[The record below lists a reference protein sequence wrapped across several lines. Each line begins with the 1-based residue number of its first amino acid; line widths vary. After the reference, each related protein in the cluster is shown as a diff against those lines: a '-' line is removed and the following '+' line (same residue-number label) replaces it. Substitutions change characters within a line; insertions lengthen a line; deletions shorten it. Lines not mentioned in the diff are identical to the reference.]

1 MSPRPLPVVAMA
13 FVALASLSPGSSAMS
28 YVSPASVA
36 GSASE
41 SPRSIHVQMAVP
53 FATPAPS
60 VVYAA
65 ACFPLGHA
73 CKTAA
78 QCCSGI
84 CTSASKGSMRTY
96 CRSI

>member
-1 MSPRPLPVVAMA
+1 MSTRSLSAAAVA
-13 FVALASLSPGSSAMS
+13 FVALASLSLGSSAMS
-28 YVSPASVA
+28 YVSPASIA
-36 GSASE
+36 GSASG
-41 SPRSIHVQMAVP
+41 SPRSIHAQMAVP
-53 FATPAPS
+53 LATPAPS
-60 VVYAA
+60 VVCAA

>member
-1 MSPRPLPVVAMA
+1 MSPRSLSVVALA
-13 FVALASLSPGSSAMS
+13 FVAFASLSPGSSAMS
-28 YVSPASVA
+28 YVGPASVA
-36 GSASE
+36 G
-41 SPRSIHVQMAVP
+41 SPRSIHVQIAVP
-53 FATPAPS
+53 FATPTPS

-73 CKTAA
+73 CKTAS

>member
-1 MSPRPLPVVAMA
+1 MSPRSLSVVAVA
-13 FVALASLSPGSSAMS
+13 FLAFASFSPGSSAMS
-28 YVSPASVA
+28 YVNPASVA
-36 GSASE
+36 GPAPG
-41 SPRSIHVQMAVP
+41 SPRSIHAQMGVP
-53 FATPAPS
+53 FATPTPF

-73 CKTAA
+73 CKTAS